1 MKTVFAASF
10 GIAVLSAAILGVAS
24 AQERQVALFAGGC
37 FWSMERAFQETPGVM
52 AVVSGYSGG
61 NAVNPSYE
69 RVETGMTGHR
79 ETVRVEYDPA
89 RISYAQLLDVY
100 WHHID
105 PTDDR
110 GQFCDK
116 GSQYRSAVFVTGDDQ
131 KQAAESSKAALQ
143 ASPRFQSAKIVTEI
157 LPARSFYPAE
167 TYHQDFYLKNPAR
180 YNAYRIG
187 CGRDQRMKQIWG
199 AEAPVH

>member
-1 MKTVFAASF
+1 MKPLFAACF
-10 GIAVLSAAILGVAS
+10 VIAVLAAALLSVAT
-24 AQERQVALFAGGC
+24 AQERKVALFAGGC

-61 NAVNPSYE
+61 TVANPSYE
-69 RVETGMTGHR
+69 QVGTGTTGHR

-116 GSQYRSAVFVTGDDQ
+116 GSEYRSAIFVADDAER
-131 KQAAESSKAALQ
+131 KAAEASKAALQ
-143 ASPRFQSAKIVTEI
+143 ASPRFKGTTIATEI
-157 LPARSFYPAE
+157 LPAGPFFPAE
-167 TYHQDFYLKNPAR
+167 EYHQDFYLKNPGR
-180 YNAYRIG
+180 YNEYRVG
-187 CGRDQRMKQIWG
+187 CRRDERMKQIWG